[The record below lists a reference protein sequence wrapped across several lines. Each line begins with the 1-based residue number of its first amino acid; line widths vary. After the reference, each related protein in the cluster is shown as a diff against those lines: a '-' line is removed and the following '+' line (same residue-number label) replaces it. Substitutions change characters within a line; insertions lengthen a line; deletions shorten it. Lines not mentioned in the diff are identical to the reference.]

1 MLCTSFT
8 QFLIFSGNAE
18 PEEPIKAEEKRTYPV
33 DKEDK
38 FTLKDHPADNPQA
51 EVSSEVW
58 SGKEHDGTSAF
69 LDDSDKVQVED
80 KSVAGVGGRRASESP
95 TEEVDGPGE
104 RARDNI
110 EKTRDEA
117 SKGKARSPQAGV
129 IVGNVPAAGA
139 NALDTES

>member
-1 MLCTSFT
+1 ME
-8 QFLIFSGNAE
+8 Q
-18 PEEPIKAEEKRTYPV
+18 EK
-33 DKEDK
+33 K

-58 SGKEHDGTSAF
+58 SEKEHDGTSAF
-69 LDDSDKVQVED
+69 LDDSDKVQVQDE
-80 KSVAGVGGRRASESP
+80 SAAGVGGRRASE

-104 RARDNI
+104 RARENI
-110 EKTRDEA
+110 EKTRDEVRQ
-117 SKGKARSPQAGV
+117 GKARSPQAGV

>member
-1 MLCTSFT
+1 
-8 QFLIFSGNAE
+8 
-18 PEEPIKAEEKRTYPV
+18 V

-69 LDDSDKVQVED
+69 LDDSDKVQMED
-80 KSVAGVGGRRASESP
+80 ESVAGVGGRRASENP

-104 RARDNI
+104 RARENI

-117 SKGKARSPQAGV
+117 SKGKTRSPQAGV